1 MFRDFFNKLYR
12 FGIKVANM
20 GITPELNFHEKK
32 KTQLL
37 NLLVS
42 FSIPTTLFFSIVNL
56 VNQKPLLSLINFL
69 ILGGEI
75 LILVINSYGKFFL
88 ARLILTFL
96 ASILFTI
103 SAILFRNGAEYLL
116 LVNLVVIIIYFNE
129 KRFLISISLLNCLLF
144 IGIKI
149 FLDSSVIYDT
159 VPFGRVV
166 FNIVWTLLAMAMAL
180 LFFKNE
186 QLSYQEQVEEKNRDL
201 QKMNDTK
208 EKLFSIISHDLRSP
222 IGQLKNLLQLVSD
235 QQISPET
242 FQQFSS
248 KLSTEVDS
256 LHSTLDNL
264 LRWSISQLQGIKAMP
279 EKVDL
284 EEMVRLKFAMF
295 KQPAEQKNIR
305 LIAEDLH
312 HYVWA
317 DPNHVQL
324 VLRNLISNAIKY
336 SYENERILV
345 RSSVKDQMV
354 IIEVNDT
361 GMGMNEDVRQSI
373 FNPENIVVSNRG
385 TANERGTGLG
395 LKLCKEFVEKNNGAI
410 WVESTNEKG
419 SSFFFSLPQAK

>member
-1 MFRDFFNKLYR
+1 
-12 FGIKVANM
+12 M

-42 FSIPTTLFFSIVNL
+42 FSIPTTVFFSIVNL
-56 VNQKPLLSLINFL
+56 INQKPLLSLINFL

-129 KRFLISISLLNCLLF
+129 KRFLISISLVNCLLF

-149 FLDSSVIYDT
+149 FLDSSIIYDT

-222 IGQLKNLLQLVSD
+222 IGQLKGLLQLVSD

-284 EEMVRLKFAMF
+284 EEMVSLKFAMF
-295 KQPAEQKNIR
+295 RQPAEQKNIR

-336 SYENERILV
+336 SYENGRILV

-373 FNPENIVVSNRG
+373 FNPENIVSNRG

-410 WVESTNEKG
+410 WVESTKEKG

>member
-12 FGIKVANM
+12 FGIKVANI

-42 FSIPTTLFFSIVNL
+42 FSIPTTLFFFIVNL
-56 VNQKPLLSLINFL
+56 VNHKPLLSLINFL

-75 LILVINSYGKFFL
+75 LIPVINSYGKFLL

-103 SAILFRNGAEYLL
+103 SAILFRNGAEYFLL
-116 LVNLVVIIIYFNE
+116 ANLVVIIIYFNE
-129 KRFLISISLLNCLLF
+129 KRFLISISLVNCLLF

-149 FLDSSVIYDT
+149 FLDSSIIYDA

-222 IGQLKNLLQLVSD
+222 IGQLKGLLQLVSD

-336 SYENERILV
+336 SYENGRILV

-361 GMGMNEDVRQSI
+361 GMGMSEEMKQSI
-373 FNPENIVVSNRG
+373 FKPENIVSNRG

-395 LKLCKEFVEKNNGAI
+395 LKLCKEFVEKNNGII
-410 WVESTNEKG
+410 WVDRTKEKG
-419 SSFFFSLPQAK
+419 SSFFFSLPLAK

>member
-12 FGIKVANM
+12 FGLKVANI
-20 GITPELNFHEKK
+20 GITPGLNFHEKK

-42 FSIPTTLFFSIVNL
+42 FSIPTTVFFFIVNL
-56 VNQKPLLSLINFL
+56 VNHKPLLSLINFL

-75 LILVINSYGKFFL
+75 LILLINSYGKFLL

-103 SAILFRNGAEYLL
+103 SAILFRNGAEYFLL
-116 LVNLVVIIIYFNE
+116 ANLVVIIIYFNE
-129 KRFLISISLLNCLLF
+129 KRFLISISLVNCLLF

-149 FLDSSVIYDT
+149 FLNSSVIYDT

-186 QLSYQEQVEEKNRDL
+186 QLSYQEQVEEKNREL

-222 IGQLKNLLQLVSD
+222 IGQLKGLLQLVSD

-284 EEMVRLKFAMF
+284 EETVKLKFAMF

-305 LIAEDLH
+305 LLAEDLK

-336 SYENERILV
+336 SYENGRIIV

-354 IIEVNDT
+354 TIEVNDT
-361 GMGMNEDVRQSI
+361 GMGMNEEARQSI
-373 FNPENIVVSNRG
+373 FNPENIVSNRG

-395 LKLCKEFVEKNNGAI
+395 LKLCKEFVEKNNGTI
-410 WVESTNEKG
+410 WVESTKEKG
-419 SSFFFSLPQAK
+419 SSFFFSLPEAK

>member
-336 SYENERILV
+336 SYENGRILV

-373 FNPENIVVSNRG
+373 FNPENIVSNRG